1 MFTSRRVVLLS
12 IAVASLG
19 VCSIA
24 QANSLAPFVWFWPG
38 VLHVSIIYSLPAT
51 VLAAL
56 IERDFVRLPGERRGS
71 LVLSLRANLL
81 SMLVGILLIPV
92 AMYLLY
98 TPILPPAA
106 FAISCWV
113 EIAYLK
119 RFVDPRY
126 STRRLVLGNAISAG
140 ALIVIPI
147 IAEVVK
153 ELRPVW
159 PWVMQDYWI
168 ETLSVACAVSAVVL
182 VAAWFVP
189 TPRRKEASS
198 PLSEAASEENAAY
211 EDGLG
216 DSPPE
221 PQFANS
227 K

>member
-1 MFTSRRVVLLS
+1 MLANRGCLLL
-12 IAVASLG
+12 AAAASLCVCG
-19 VCSIA
+19 VA
-24 QANSLAPFVWFWPG
+24 HANSLAPFAWFWPG
-38 VLHVSIIYSLPAT
+38 VLHVSIVYSFPAT

-71 LVLSLRANLL
+71 LVLSLRANLI
-81 SMLVGILLIPV
+81 STIVGILLIPV

-119 RFVDPRY
+119 RFVDPGY
-126 STRRLVLGNAISAG
+126 SARRLVLGNAISAG
-140 ALIVIPI
+140 TLIVIPI

-159 PWVMQDYWI
+159 PWLMQDYWI
-168 ETLSVACAVSAVVL
+168 ETLSVACAVSAVIL

-189 TPRRKEASS
+189 APRREEASS
-198 PLSEAASEENAAY
+198 PLSEVASDEIAAD
-211 EDGLG
+211 EDGLR
-216 DSPPE
+216 DSPAE
-221 PQFANS
+221 THFASS